1 MRGIGAIYLIVSSKM
16 REVTFSVMDDF
27 RDEWLEC
34 IASAEE
40 RTALLRFACSLP
52 RQIGSATIDHARLE
66 SFVAASVQA
75 AADRPLE
82 RALSAAREAIGIL
95 QDRLDVATEELAS
108 LRAIPA
114 DVQSLQAR
122 DEEKT
127 RTLALYQSSAEK
139 EHTLG
144 QALQAQLAETRRLSD
159 ECHELRL
166 RVEQLKTPSGR
177 GRTGETAVE
186 GMALEVGFE
195 VEDTSVGSRKDQ
207 GCMDLL
213 LTLPGREDVRIAVEI
228 KNKDV
233 IKKSDLDDFEH
244 KAHEGKKKGLFDSA
258 IFVSLR
264 APVRRTSLVHQHH
277 HALDFFSVEGG
288 SPDASAPAPLS
299 YCAPAHGD
307 RMSCEDVQSHLCMH
321 AACLLR
327 CRAWRSASS
336 QADGDGDAE
345 RLHQDWLVEA
355 LSEEL
360 RASLHDMN
368 AHAKALSSLTSL
380 VRGARSRA
388 IQLMARLCS
397 SATPPR
403 EVPSWVADVW
413 HGKDKKEQGVGD
425 ALSWRNFND
434 ERRKRIHESL
444 GGKEAYYQALKEM
457 VEDESMKKK
466 KRAE

>member
-1 MRGIGAIYLIVSSKM
+1 M
-16 REVTFSVMDDF
+16 REVTFSVLDDF

-82 RALSAAREAIGIL
+82 RELSAARETIGVL
-95 QDRLDVATEELAS
+95 QDRLDVATEELAC
-108 LRAIPA
+108 LKAVPA

-122 DEEKT
+122 DEEKS

-139 EHTLG
+139 EHTLS

-159 ECHELRL
+159 ECHSLRMK
-166 RVEQLKTPSGR
+166 VEQLKAPSGR
-177 GRTGETAVE
+177 GRTGEMAVE

-195 VEDTSVGSRKDQ
+195 VEDTSVGSRKEQ

-213 LTLPGREDVRIAVEI
+213 LTLPGREDVRIAVEV

-233 IKKSDLDDFEH
+233 VKKVDLDDFER
-244 KAHEGKKKGLFDSA
+244 KAHEGKRKGLFDSA
-258 IFVSLR
+258 VFVSLR
-264 APVRRTSLVHQHH
+264 APVRRASLLHQHH

-288 SPDASAPAPLS
+288 SPDASSPSPLS

-327 CRAWRSASS
+327 CRAWRASS
-336 QADGDGDAE
+336 SSSEGDEGDEE
-345 RLHQDWLVEA
+345 RLHRDWLVEA

-360 RASLHDMN
+360 RASLSDMN
-368 AHAKALSSLTSL
+368 AHSKALSSLASL

-397 SATPPR
+397 SPTPPR
-403 EVPSWVADVW
+403 DVPSWVSDVW

-444 GGKEAYYQALKEM
+444 GGKEAYYHALKEM
-457 VEDESMKKK
+457 VEDESKK
-466 KRAE
+466 KRVKAGE